1 MDLRYAHMK
10 KDVFHEGRQGKVL
23 SLGELLLAAGV
34 GGIPA
39 SWSTTCFD
47 VAKTRLQSQARAGE
61 TQYRGLAHAIRTILV
76 EEGPRALFKGAMF
89 RVVRSSP
96 QFAVTLTVF
105 EMINRNFPN
114 PFAST
119 TAATA
124 ARPLRASTDISRTRA
139 RNALRILLDCSSSF
153 GMINDKMAA
162 KGLQNLPKGLRS
174 YPTVGKEL
182 A

>member
-1 MDLRYAHMK
+1 M
-10 KDVFHEGRQGKVL
+10 
-23 SLGELLLAAGV
+23 
-34 GGIPA
+34 
-39 SWSTTCFD
+39 
-47 VAKTRLQSQARAGE
+47 
-61 TQYRGLAHAIRTILV
+61 YRGLGHAFKTILV

-96 QFAVTLTVF
+96 QFAVTLTVY
-105 EMINRNFPN
+105 EVLARNFPN

-119 TAATA
+119 APGAAA
-124 ARPLRASTDISRTRA
+124 ASARPIRATTDISRVRA